1 LRIKLIDFNSYLLPG
16 TVGLVA
22 FNDFGRVWM
31 PGEPSSQWHDSY
43 GTGIYIVPAQ
53 LVLLQGVIG
62 FSKEG
67 SLPYISVGVR
77 F

>member
-1 LRIKLIDFNSYLLPG
+1 YLLPG

-22 FNDFGRVWM
+22 FNDIGRVWL
-31 PGEPSSQWHDSY
+31 PGETSSKWHDGY

-53 LVLLQGVIG
+53 LVLIQGVIG

-67 SLPYISVGVR
+67 TLPYISIGFR